1 MKIGIIREGKVPPD
15 TRVPLDP
22 QQCALLRSEYGLNVV
37 VQSSPIRIF
46 KDEEYKEKGVPV
58 VEYIGDCDLLLG
70 VKEVPIDQL
79 IPGKTYSFFSH
90 THKEQVYNRP
100 LLKAILDKHI
110 HLIDYEV
117 LTDKFGRRVIAFGYF
132 AGVVGAHNGFWT
144 YAQRTGS
151 FSLPRMKD
159 LYNYAEAKGI
169 YEKLELPPLKIVLTG
184 TGRVST
190 GAAQVLEDMGIRQ
203 VSPVDFRK
211 VQYDEPVYTQ
221 LVSRDYL
228 RHKDGLPFD
237 KLHFYQHPEQYV
249 SAFEPYAEV
258 ADMMLNG
265 IYWDNRAP
273 AFFSVEQMNDPNF
286 KIKVIADITCDIA
299 PVSSIPSTL
308 RASTIADPVFG
319 FDPKTGKEAAPY
331 QDGVVDMM
339 TIDNLPS
346 ELPRDASTAFGK
358 MYIEQV
364 IPHILAPNSA
374 MIERATIARHG
385 RLGQQFGYLMD
396 FVHG

>member
-15 TRVPLDP
+15 TRVPLNP
-22 QQCALLRSEYGLNVV
+22 QQCAHLRSEYGLDVV
-37 VQSSPIRIF
+37 VQSSPLRIF
-46 KDEEYKEKGVPV
+46 KDEEYEAQGVPI

-117 LTDKFGRRVIAFGYF
+117 MTDKLGRRIIAFGYF

-144 YAQRTGS
+144 YAQRTGA
-151 FSLPRMKD
+151 FTLPRMKE
-159 LYNYAEAKGI
+159 LYNYAEAKEL
-169 YEKLELPPLKIVLTG
+169 YAKLELPPIKIALTG

-203 VSPVDFRK
+203 VSPIDFRTQ
-211 VQYDEPVYTQ
+211 QYNEPVYVQ

-228 RHKDGLPFD
+228 RHKDGDPFD

-258 ADMMLNG
+258 ADLMLNG

-273 AFFSVEQMNDPNF
+273 AFFSQEEMASSSFN
-286 KIKVIADITCDIA
+286 IKVIADITCDIA

-319 FDPKTGKEAAPY
+319 FDPQTGEEATPY
-331 QDGVVDMM
+331 QDGIIDMM

-358 MYIEQV
+358 MYTEQV
-364 IPHILAPNSA
+364 LPHILAPNSA

-385 RLGQQFGYLMD
+385 RLGPQFGYLME
-396 FVHG
+396 FVNS

>member
-22 QQCALLRSEYGLNVV
+22 KQCAYLRSEYGLNVV
-37 VQSSPIRIF
+37 VQPSPIRIF
-46 KDEEYKEKGVPV
+46 KDEEYVAAGVPLE
-58 VEYIGDCDLLLG
+58 EYLGDCDLLLG
-70 VKEVPIDQL
+70 VKEVPKHQL

-90 THKEQVYNRP
+90 THKQQVYNRP
-100 LLKAILDKHI
+100 LLKAILDRHV

-117 LTDKFGRRVIAFGYF
+117 MTDNMGRRIIAFGYF

-144 YAQRTGS
+144 YAKRTGS
-151 FSLPRMKD
+151 FELPRMKD
-159 LYNYAEAKGI
+159 LYDYAAAKEIYAELK
-169 YEKLELPPLKIVLTG
+169 LPPMKVVLTG

-190 GAAQVLEDMGIRQ
+190 GAAQVLEDMGVHQ
-203 VSPVDFRK
+203 VSPRDFLRET
-211 VQYDEPVYTQ
+211 YDEPIYTQ
-221 LVSRDYL
+221 LVGRDYL
-228 RHKDGLPFD
+228 KHKDGDPFD

-249 SAFEPYAEV
+249 SAFQPYAQH
-258 ADMMLNG
+258 ADMMING

-273 AFFSVEQMNDPNF
+273 AFFTKEDMASSDF
-286 KIKVIADITCDIA
+286 KISVIADVTCDIA
-299 PVSSIPSTL
+299 PIASIPATL

-319 FDPKTGKEAAPY
+319 YDPQTGEETAPY
-331 QDGVVDMM
+331 QEGVIDMM

-385 RLGQQFGYLMD
+385 RLGPQFGYLLD
-396 FVHG
+396 FVEG

>member
-22 QQCALLRSEYGLNVV
+22 KQCAYLRSEYGLNVV
-37 VQSSPIRIF
+37 VQPSPIRIF
-46 KDEEYKEKGVPV
+46 KDEEYTALGVPLE
-58 VEYIGDCDLLLG
+58 EYLGDCDLLLG

-90 THKEQVYNRP
+90 THKQQVYNRP

-117 LTDKFGRRVIAFGYF
+117 LTNNLGRRVIAFGYF

-144 YAQRTGS
+144 YGQRTGS
-151 FSLPRMKD
+151 FELPRMKD
-159 LYNYAEAKGI
+159 LYDYAAAKKV
-169 YEKLELPPLKIVLTG
+169 YSALQLPPMKIVLTG

-190 GAAQVLEDMGIRQ
+190 GAAQVLEDMGIHQ
-203 VSPVDFRK
+203 VSPRDFLRET
-211 VQYDEPVYTQ
+211 YDEPIYTQ
-221 LVSRDYL
+221 LVGRDYL
-228 RHKDGLPFD
+228 KHQDGDPFD

-249 SAFEPYAEV
+249 SAFAPFAQK
-258 ADMMLNG
+258 ADMMING
-265 IYWDNRAP
+265 IYWDNQAP
-273 AFFSVEQMNDPNF
+273 AFFTQEEMTKEDF
-286 KIKVIADITCDIA
+286 KIKVIADVTCDIA
-299 PVSSIPSTL
+299 PVASIPATL

-319 FDPKTGKEAAPY
+319 YDPNSGKEMAPF
-331 QDGVVDMM
+331 QDEGIDMM

-364 IPHILAPNSA
+364 LPHILAPNSA
-374 MIERATIARHG
+374 MVERATIARHG
-385 RLGQQFGYLMD
+385 RLGPQFGYLLD
-396 FVHG
+396 FVEG